1 MKSVRWIV
9 SYILVAS
16 VGLWLAFF
24 MSMKFMTPAHSQEA
38 PGSGELPAEF
48 LQEVQSTQ
56 VPDAPPVPRPG
67 QAQTVPAQPEQG
79 QPVPPPP
86 PQPPQEQPQG
96 QDTPPYPQ
104 AGTSFVQDVDFAYDP
119 TGKRDPFTPFRTI
132 RIAAPDVTRPIEEL
146 EPLQRWDLERLQVVG
161 ILWDVRSPR
170 AMVRDPDGGLF
181 TIVKNSKIGR
191 NEGFVAAIREGEIV
205 VVETIYQEG
214 NPTKESRVLELKK

>member
-1 MKSVRWIV
+1 MKSARWIV

-16 VGLWLAFF
+16 IGLWLAFF

-56 VPDAPPVPRPG
+56 VPDAPPVPAPDQG
-67 QAQTVPAQPEQG
+67 PAVPPQQEPSQPNI
-79 QPVPPPP
+79 PPPP
-86 PQPPQEQPQG
+86 PQPEQVQG
-96 QDTPPYPQ
+96 QGAPVFQEP
-104 AGTSFVQDVDFAYDP
+104 GTSFVQDVDFAYDP
-119 TGKRDPFTPFRTI
+119 TGKRDPFTPFRTV
-132 RIAAPDVTRPIEEL
+132 RIVAPNVTRPLEEL

-170 AMVRDPDGGLF
+170 AMIRDPDGGLF

-205 VVETIYQEG
+205 VVETIYAEG

>member
-1 MKSVRWIV
+1 MKSARWII
-9 SYILVAS
+9 SYVLVAS

-56 VPDAPPVPRPG
+56 VPDAPPVPPSG
-67 QAQTVPAQPEQG
+67 QTTQTVPAPPEQV
-79 QPVPPPP
+79 PPSVPPPP
-86 PQPPQEQPQG
+86 PDQMQG
-96 QDTPPYPQ
+96 QGAPVLQQPG
-104 AGTSFVQDVDFAYDP
+104 ASFVQDVDFAYDP
-119 TGKRDPFTPFRTI
+119 TGKRDPFMPFRTV
-132 RIAAPDVTRPIEEL
+132 RIVAPNITRPLEEL

-170 AMVRDPDGGLF
+170 AMIRDPDGGLF

-214 NPTKESRVLELKK
+214 NATKESRVLELKK